1 MRRHLGAVAW
11 DNQSPT
17 DINNEVIFMAI
28 PGSLRAMAAGL
39 AMVGLV
45 GCAFAPGGHMDYP
58 ATEEV
63 DLSTMVDI
71 EPITPALLQ
80 RIAQER
86 PTAQARPEALLRQL
100 DDYDYRVGPG
110 DILSIIVYDHP
121 ELTIPAGAERSASE
135 AGNIIRADGS
145 IFYPFL
151 GRINVSGKT
160 TDEIRLQLARG
171 LSQYL
176 TNPQV
181 DVFVAQFNSQKAY
194 VTGAVG
200 SPGALPITNVP
211 LTIVDAISG
220 AGGPTGDA
228 YWHEL
233 TLIRDGQ
240 EERLSLFSLLSEG
253 DQTQNRLLRDGDQL
267 HLPSADNQGV
277 AMLGQIRSPGNLRMN
292 RERLSLTDALSRAGG
307 INEDRG
313 DASGIFVLRPQS
325 LESDK
330 LATVYQLDVSDA
342 TAYMMAS
349 RFPLEPSDVVYV
361 TTAPLARW
369 NRVITLILPSIGLPG
384 DIRSG
389 TRNLEDLL

>member
-1 MRRHLGAVAW
+1 
-11 DNQSPT
+11 
-17 DINNEVIFMAI
+17 MAI
-28 PGSLRAMAAGL
+28 SRSLRTMIAGL
-39 AMVGLV
+39 AMVGLA
-45 GCAFAPGGHMDYP
+45 GCAFAPGSHMAYP
-58 ATEEV
+58 GPEDV
-63 DLSTMVDI
+63 DLIAMVDI

-80 RIAQER
+80 RIDRER
-86 PTAQARPEALLRQL
+86 PIAQARPAALLRQVAE
-100 DDYDYRVGPG
+100 YDYQVGPG
-110 DILSIIVYDHP
+110 DVLSIIVYDHP
-121 ELTIPAGAERSASE
+121 ELTIPAGAERSAAE
-135 AGNIIRADGS
+135 AGNIIRTDGT

-151 GRINVSGKT
+151 GRTAVAGKT
-160 TDEIRLQLARG
+160 TDEIRVQLTRG
-171 LSQYL
+171 LSEYL

-181 DVFVAQFNSQKAY
+181 DVFVAQFNSQKVY
-194 VTGAVG
+194 MTGSVG

-211 LTIVDAISG
+211 LTIVDAISA

-240 EERLSLFSLLSEG
+240 EERLSLFALLSEG

-277 AMLGQIRSPGNLRMN
+277 AMLGQVRSPGNLRMN

-313 DASGIFVLRPQS
+313 DASGIFVLRPQP

-369 NRVITLILPSIGLPG
+369 NRVISLLLPSIGFPG
-384 DIRSG
+384 DIRRG
-389 TRNLEDLL
+389 GQNLEDLL